1 MLEKRDALLTRRQV
15 LGAAAGAAAGL
26 AAAAVPKAAWAD
38 EDGGGSDGSS
48 GSAADGFL
56 YAVRDVESGLWGYM
70 DGQGVI
76 VIEPAFSGLAS
87 SPDLGVN
94 GFVTDSLSTGA
105 LYAIPVAAGLVRGVF
120 QGQSETVQDPETG
133 KWGLIARDGSW
144 LVEPAFDAVTAVVEG
159 GFAAVIKKDGE
170 KVLSYWS
177 DKGEKLFDCSPDV
190 VEARAFCGGVAS
202 ISDGEGWA
210 LIDAQGNWL
219 LKSAENPKA
228 PYCYSKAMVFS
239 EGVAW
244 DWDAAA
250 YIDTQGK
257 EKFNLESWNY
267 VPFED
272 GFAAGLWSEEGR
284 VAGGVPLD
292 ASGNKLKELE
302 DYGGGSGL
310 GTVSLY
316 ANSSWA
322 KFSEGLCSVCCVRH
336 EAWGAIDAQG
346 DWAIPPKFDALGDFR
361 EGHAL
366 ARRLGDGAVGVVDE
380 TGAWVA
386 PPVFRSDS
394 EVSRFSRGLAFVGRT
409 GLDADGK
416 EVDACGWITPEGRW
430 VFHWGE
436 GLKEASDEAGE

>member
-1 MLEKRDALLTRRQV
+1 MDERRGALLTRRQV

-26 AAAAVPKAAWAD
+26 AAAAAPRAAWAD
-38 EDGGGSDGSS
+38 EVGGGSADGGS
-48 GSAADGFL
+48 GADGFL

-70 DGQGVI
+70 DAQGAI

-87 SPDLGVN
+87 SPDLGVYDS
-94 GFVTDSLSTGA
+94 VSDSLAAGTTE
-105 LYAIPVAAGLVRGVF
+105 AIPVAAGLVQGVF
-120 QGQSETVQDPETG
+120 QGQAETVRDPETE

-144 LVEPAFDAVTAVVEG
+144 LVEPAFDAVTAVVEER
-159 GFAAVIKKDGE
+159 FAAAAKEDGE
-170 KVLSYWS
+170 TVLSYWS

-190 VEARAFCGGVAS
+190 ERARAFCGGVAS

-210 LIDAQGNWL
+210 LIDVEGNWL

-250 YIDTQGK
+250 YVDAQGN
-257 EKFNLESWNY
+257 EKFNLESWSY
-267 VPFED
+267 IPFEG
-272 GFAAGLWSEEGR
+272 GFEAGLWSDEGR

-292 ASGNKLKELE
+292 ASGNKLKELK

-322 KFSEGLCSVCCVRH
+322 KFSEGLCAVCCVRH
-336 EAWGAIDAQG
+336 EAWGAIDARG
-346 DWAIPPKFDALGDFR
+346 KWAIPPKFDALGDFC
-361 EGHAL
+361 EGYAL
-366 ARRLGDGAVGVVDE
+366 ARRLGDGSVGVVDE

-394 EVSRFSRGLAFVGRT
+394 GVSRFSGGLAFVGRT
-409 GLDADGK
+409 GLDADGE
-416 EVDACGWITPEGRW
+416 EVDAYGWITPEGRW
-430 VFHWGE
+430 VFHWGD